1 MKKLLAL
8 LLAVTMVVAVF
19 AGCQEAKPNTTTG
32 PAATDPTGNGKV
44 EITVEEVNG
53 NFTYTDWVTTLS
65 ANWNPH
71 TYETADQSYP
81 IDFLTAGLYT
91 FLFNDELKTLEGKD
105 AYEGYVIV
113 PEMAAAMPV
122 DVTEAIK
129 ASHPQFGISETAT
142 EGFAYKIALNPKAC
156 WEDGTPITADD
167 YIESMKRLLDPKLK
181 NYRANGYYE
190 GSFDITGAEEYANQ
204 GAVVKKN
211 NSADGE
217 TMSYEIAD
225 LVKGDDGVYTTPEGY
240 KCYFGLNVKYKW
252 MGGSNALSAYYGAG
266 YIPDDGCW
274 AILSAAADEEGYV
287 PVTDETMAAL
297 HLFTGSDIWGN
308 EPVEQLG
315 YYVSYDYTYATG
327 LDFST
332 VGLFK
337 SGDYEITIVL
347 DKSLI
352 GFTLWY
358 NLTGN
363 WLVKTDLY
371 DECLKETVSETG
383 SVWTSTYNT
392 SVETTCSYGPYK
404 MTDYQTDKGMHF
416 VKNEKWYGYS
426 DDVHVYKDPEDG
438 KYYRMYQTTEI
449 DCQVV
454 AEVATA
460 KMMFLKGELMQ
471 YGLQSE
477 DFNTYRYSEYCHFTP
492 GQATFFLLLNGH
504 MNTIKEREAAADFD
518 QATTDLETM
527 TLISFHRAMGL
538 AFDKAEFVE
547 TQSPADSVGMGLI
560 GGAYIY
566 DAESGATYRGT
577 DEAKQVLCEVYGVD
591 VSKFAS
597 LDDAVASI
605 TGYDPV
611 QAKEWFQKAYDEAIE
626 AGYIT
631 DNDGDG
637 ISDQTVTLT
646 YSASAVSEKLEKRLD
661 YMTEAV
667 NKTTEGT
674 PFEGKIKFIASAPLG
689 NEWSSQFKAGLTDT
703 CLGGWTGSMMD
714 PFGLIEVYTNPTYQ
728 YDAEWWDSTSVN
740 MTLTLDGEEITMN
753 LSDWTLALNG
763 NEVTVGD
770 KVYNFGEGQTSADNR
785 LAILA
790 GIEKE
795 VLLTYNY
802 LPFLEEGSMALLS
815 MKAYY
820 VIEDYNPVMG
830 RGGITYLKYNYT
842 DEEWNAYVAEQG
854 GELSY

>member
-19 AGCQEAKPNTTTG
+19 AGCKKAEPTATTG
-32 PAATDPTGNGKV
+32 PAATNPTNGDQED
-44 EITVEEVNG
+44 EIVIEEVNG

-71 TYETADQSYP
+71 TYETNDQAYP
-81 IDFLTAGLYT
+81 IDYLTAGLYT
-91 FLFNDELKTLEGKD
+91 FLFNDELQPVEGKD
-105 AYEGYVIV
+105 PYEGYVIV

-122 DVTEAIK
+122 DITEAIK
-129 ASHPQFGISETAT
+129 ASHPQFGIADSAT
-142 EGFAYKIALNPKAC
+142 EGFAYKIALNPAAC

-190 GSFDITGAEEYANQ
+190 GSFEIVGAQLYANQ
-204 GAVVKKN
+204 GLTTPTTVSAVMKFENIDTIEAFFEKY
-211 NSADGE
+211 GE
-217 TMSYEIAD
+217 TTAWINWDYS
-225 LVKGDDGVYTTPEGY
+225 
-240 KCYFGLNVKYKW
+240 FGAEYDFAN
-252 MGGSNALSAYYGAG
+252 NAFV
-266 YIPDDGCW
+266 
-274 AILSAAADEEGYV
+274 AAADEVKETPLTINEMWEFYPSLYGDTEEDIALGQSYFPDEIYV
-287 PVTDETMAAL
+287 NWTYPTDMS
-297 HLFTGSDIWGN
+297 FDS
-308 EPVEQLG
+308 
-315 YYVSYDYTYATG
+315 
-327 LDFST
+327 

-337 SGDYEITIVL
+337 SGDYEITLVL
-347 DKSLI
+347 GKSLS

-371 DECLKETVSETG
+371 DSCLKETTNEDGT

-404 MTDYQTDKGMHF
+404 MTEYQTDKGMHF
-416 VKNEKWYGYS
+416 VKNEKWYGHS
-426 DDVHVYKDPEDG
+426 DDLHVYKDPEDG
-438 KYYRMYQTTEI
+438 KYYRMYQTTEV

-477 DFNTYRYSEYCHFTP
+477 DFNTYRYSEYCHFSP

-504 MNTIKEREAAADFD
+504 MDTINQREAAADFD
-518 QATTDLETM
+518 TNTTDLQTM

-560 GGAYIY
+560 GNAYIY
-566 DAESGATYRGT
+566 DPISGATYRGS
-577 DEAKQVLCEVYGVD
+577 DEAKNVLCEVYGVD

-611 QAKEWFQKAYDEAIE
+611 QAKEWFQKAFDEAIE

-631 DNDGDG
+631 DKDGDG

-646 YSASAVSEKLEKRLD
+646 YSASSVSEKLEKRLD

-667 NKTTEGT
+667 NRTTEGT

-689 NEWSSQFKAGLTDT
+689 NEWSNQFKGGLTDT

-728 YDAEWWDSTSVN
+728 YDAAWWKSDSVD
-740 MTLTLDGEEITMN
+740 MTLTLDGKDVTMN
-753 LSDWTLALNG
+753 LSQWTKALNG
-763 NEVTVGD
+763 NVVTVDGVD
-770 KVYNFGEGQTSADNR
+770 YNYGEGQTSADNR
-785 LAILA
+785 LKILA

-820 VIEDYNPVMG
+820 VIEDYNPVLG

-842 DEEWNAYVAEQG
+842 DEEWAAYVAEQG

>member
-32 PAATDPTGNGKV
+32 PNATDPTGDNKV
-44 EITVEEVNG
+44 EITIEEVNG
-53 NFTYTDWVTTLS
+53 DFTYTDWVTTLS

-81 IDFLTAGLYT
+81 IDFLSAGLYT
-91 FLFNDELKTLEGKD
+91 FMFNDELHVVEGKE
-105 AYEGYVIV
+105 AYEGYIIV

-142 EGFAYKIALNPKAC
+142 EGFAYKIALNPNAC

-190 GSFDITGAEEYANQ
+190 GSFDITGAEEYVNQ
-204 GAVVKKN
+204 GSVQTLDNGVTGLIG
-211 NSADGE
+211 SI
-217 TMSYEIAD
+217 SD
-225 LVKGDDGVYTTPEGY
+225 LVKAEDGTYKTAEGY
-240 KCYFGLNVKYKW
+240 TVYIAVHYPLDWTNGNTLKQYVD
-252 MGGSNALSAYYGAG
+252 AYGAG
-266 YIPDDGCW
+266 YFGMDRW
-274 AILSAAADEEGYV
+274 DELVALMDENGLA
-287 PVTDETMAAL
+287 PVTDETLAMLAA
-297 HLFTGSDIWGN
+297 TTTTNPNWG
-308 EPVEQLG
+308 ETEDDLPAYLV
-315 YYVSYDYTYATG
+315 YDFAYPDNV
-327 LDFST
+327 DFST

-371 DECLKETVSETG
+371 DSCLKETVSETG

-504 MNTIKEREAAADFD
+504 MDTIQEREAAADFD
-518 QATTDLETM
+518 KNITDLETM

-560 GGAYIY
+560 GNAYIY

-577 DEAKQVLCEVYGVD
+577 DEAKKVLCEVYGVD
-591 VSKFAS
+591 VTKFAT

-611 QAKEWFQKAYDEAIE
+611 QAKEWFEVAFEEAIE
-626 AGYIT
+626 AGFIT

-667 NKTTEGT
+667 NRTTEGT

-728 YDAEWWDSTSVN
+728 YDAEWWDSTSVD
-740 MTLTLDGEEITMN
+740 MTLTLDGKEITMN
-753 LSDWTLALNG
+753 LSEWTLALNG
-763 NEVTVGD
+763 NEVTVDGV
-770 KVYNFGEGQTSADNR
+770 VYNFGEGQTSADNR

-842 DEEWNAYVAEQG
+842 DAEWEAYVAEQG

>member
-8 LLAVTMVVAVF
+8 LLAVAMVVAVF
-19 AGCQEAKPNTTTG
+19 AGCKEAKPNTTNAPTNPNG
-32 PAATDPTGNGKV
+32 PETPVV
-44 EITVEEVNG
+44 ESY
-53 NFTYTDWVTTLS
+53 TYTDWVTTLS

-71 TYETADQSYP
+71 TYETSDQSYP

-91 FLFNDELKTLEGKD
+91 FVFNDALHPVEGKE
-105 AYEGYVIV
+105 AYEGYKII
-113 PEMAAAMPV
+113 PEMAAEMPV

-129 ASHPQFGISETAT
+129 ASHPQFNIPENATA
-142 EGFAYKIALNPKAC
+142 GYAYTIALNPNAC
-156 WEDGTPITADD
+156 WEDGTKITADD
-167 YIESMKRLLDPKLK
+167 YIESMKRLLDPRYK

-204 GAVVKKN
+204 GALVPLDN
-211 NSADGE
+211 GATGLY
-217 TMSYEIAD
+217 TMED
-225 LVKGDDGVYTTPEGY
+225 MVKGDDGVYVTKDGYSAFFPLTTALDWCSGYSITELTEMGYLDPASLEG
-240 KCYFGLNVKYKW
+240 LQ
-252 MGGSNALSAYYGAG
+252 AL
-266 YIPDDGCW
+266 
-274 AILSAAADEEGYV
+274 ADESGNV
-287 PVTDETMAAL
+287 LITDESIAL
-297 HLFTGSDIWGN
+297 VVTLIDTPNWGN
-308 EPVEQLG
+308 EPPENVP
-315 YYVSYDYTYATG
+315 YYIMYNYQYPENVSFDN
-327 LDFST
+327 

-337 SGDYEITIVL
+337 SGEYELTLVL

-371 DECLKETVSETG
+371 DSCMKETKNEDGT

-416 VKNEKWYGYS
+416 VKNDKWYGYT
-426 DDVHVYKDPEDG
+426 DEAHKYVHSNG
-438 KYYRMYQTTEI
+438 KEYRMYQTTEI
-449 DCQVV
+449 DTQVV

-460 KMMFLKGELMQ
+460 KMMFLKGELMT
-471 YGLQSE
+471 YGLQE
-477 DFNTYRYSEYCHFTP
+477 DDFNTYRNSDFCFFSP

-504 MNTIKEREAAADFD
+504 MTSIKEREAADDFD

-538 AFDKAEFVE
+538 AFDKAAFVE
-547 TQSPADSVGMGLI
+547 TQSPADSVGVGLI
-560 GGAYIY
+560 GNAYIY
-566 DAESGATYRGT
+566 DPDSGATYRGT
-577 DEAKQVLCEVYGVD
+577 DEAKLVLCEVYGID
-591 VSKFAS
+591 PSEYAT

-611 QAKEWFQKAYDEAIE
+611 QAKEWFTKAYEEALA

-631 DNDGDG
+631 DANGDG

-661 YMTEAV
+661 YLTEKA
-667 NKTTEGT
+667 NEATAGT

-689 NEWSSQFKAGLTDT
+689 GEWANQFKGGLTDT

-714 PFGLIEVYTNPTYQ
+714 PFGLIEVYTNPSYQ
-728 YDAEWWDSTSVN
+728 YDAAWWDSKSV
-740 MTLTLDGEEITMN
+740 MMKLELDGEEVE
-753 LSDWTLALNG
+753 LSLYDWTLVLNG
-763 NEVTVGD
+763 NEVNG
-770 KVYNFGEGQTSADNR
+770 YNFGEGQTSAENR
-785 LAILA
+785 LKILA

-815 MKAYY
+815 MKAFY

-830 RGGITYLKYNYT
+830 RGGIAYLRYNYT
-842 DEEWNAYVAEQG
+842 DAAWAEFVEAEG
-854 GELSY
+854 GELTY

>member
-8 LLAVTMVVAVF
+8 LLAVAMVVAVF
-19 AGCQEAKPNTTTG
+19 AGCKEAKPNTTNAPTNPNG
-32 PAATDPTGNGKV
+32 PETPVV
-44 EITVEEVNG
+44 ENY
-53 NFTYTDWVTTLS
+53 TYTDWVTTLS

-71 TYETADQSYP
+71 TYETNDQAYP

-91 FLFNDELKTLEGKD
+91 FVFNDDLHPVEGKE
-105 AYEGYVIV
+105 AYEGYKII
-113 PEMAAAMPV
+113 PEMAAEMPV

-129 ASHPQFGISETAT
+129 ASHPQFNIPENATA
-142 EGFAYKIALNPKAC
+142 GYAYTIALNPNAC
-156 WEDGTPITADD
+156 WEDGTKITADD
-167 YIESMKRLLDPKLK
+167 YIESMKRLLDPRYK

-190 GSFDITGAEEYANQ
+190 SSFDITGAEEYANQ
-204 GAVVKKN
+204 GATKKLDN
-211 NSADGE
+211 GATGAIAA
-217 TMSYEIAD
+217 IAD
-225 LVKGDDGVYTTPEGY
+225 LTKGDDGVYKTAEGY
-240 KCYFGLNVKYKW
+240 TVYIGVNYPLDWCNGNSLKYYVDGYGDAYFGLDRWEELV
-252 MGGSNALSAYYGAG
+252 ALM
-266 YIPDDGCW
+266 DD
-274 AILSAAADEEGYV
+274 EGVV
-287 PVTDETMAAL
+287 PATDETLAMLSA
-297 HLFTGSDIWGN
+297 TTTTNPNWG
-308 EPVEQLG
+308 ETEAELPAYLV
-315 YYVSYDYTYATG
+315 YDYVYPEGVT
-327 LDFST
+327 FEE

-337 SGDYEITIVL
+337 SGEYEITLVL

-371 DECLKETVSETG
+371 DSCMKETKNEDGT

-416 VKNEKWYGYS
+416 VKNDKWYGYT
-426 DDVHVYKDPEDG
+426 DEAHKYVHSNG
-438 KYYRMYQTTEI
+438 KEYRMYQTTEI
-449 DCQVV
+449 DTQVV

-460 KMMFLKGELMQ
+460 KMMFLKGELMT
-471 YGLQSE
+471 YGLQE
-477 DFNTYRYSEYCHFTP
+477 DDFNTYRNSPFCFFSP
-492 GQATFFLLLNGH
+492 GQSTFFLLLNGH
-504 MNTIKEREAAADFD
+504 MNTIKEREAADDFD

-538 AFDKAEFVE
+538 AFDKAAFVE
-547 TQSPADSVGMGLI
+547 TQSPADSVGVGLI
-560 GGAYIY
+560 GNAYIY

-577 DEAKQVLCEVYGVD
+577 DEAKLVLCEVYGID
-591 VSKFAS
+591 PSEYAT

-611 QAKEWFQKAYDEAIE
+611 QAKEWFTKAYEEALA

-631 DNDGDG
+631 DANGDG

-661 YMTEAV
+661 YLTEKA
-667 NKTTEGT
+667 NEATKGT

-689 NEWSSQFKAGLTDT
+689 GEWANQFKGGLTDT

-714 PFGLIEVYTNPTYQ
+714 PFGLIEVYTNPNYQ
-728 YDAEWWDSTSVN
+728 YDAAWWNSKSVM
-740 MTLTLDGEEITMN
+740 MTLELDGEEIE
-753 LSDWTLALNG
+753 LSLYDWTLVLNG
-763 NEVTVGD
+763 NEVNG
-770 KVYNFGEGQTSADNR
+770 YNFGEGQTSPENR
-785 LAILA
+785 LKILA

-802 LPFLEEGSMALLS
+802 LPFLEEGTMALLS
-815 MKAYY
+815 QKAFY

-830 RGGITYLKYNYT
+830 RGGIAYLRYNYT
-842 DEEWNAYVAEQG
+842 DAAWAEFVAAEG
-854 GELSY
+854 GELTY